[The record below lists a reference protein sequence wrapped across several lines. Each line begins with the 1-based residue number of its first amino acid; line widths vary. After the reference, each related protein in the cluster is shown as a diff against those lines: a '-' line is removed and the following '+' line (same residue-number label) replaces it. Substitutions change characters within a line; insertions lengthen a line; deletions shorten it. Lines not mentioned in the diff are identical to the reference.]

1 MLVHRLR
8 ATVIGVALAGT
19 LVLVG
24 CGGSD
29 GDSGATSGTDSE
41 QSTDGGSTSDTAADD
56 SEAKLA
62 AFCETALDN
71 QGGADIKSEDDP
83 MAIAAKLSDNADTL
97 AKMVDDAPSDVKA
110 DIELVADGARK
121 MADALSADPS
131 LEKFNSVIVEFAA
144 SDANTASQKVQT
156 WVTANCG
163 AEK

>member
-8 ATVIGVALAGT
+8 ATVIGAALVGT
-19 LVLVG
+19 LILAG

-29 GDSGATSGTDSE
+29 GDSGATSDTVEQTADSDA
-41 QSTDGGSTSDTAADD
+41 SSDTAVEDP
-56 SEAKLA
+56 A
-62 AFCETALDN
+62 AFCKAALDN
-71 QGGADIKSEDDP
+71 QGGADIKSDDDP

-97 AKMVDDAPSDVKA
+97 AKMVDDAPGDVKA

-131 LEKFNSVIVEFAA
+131 LEKFNTAIIEFAA
-144 SDANTASQKVQT
+144 SDANAASQKVQT
-156 WVTANCG
+156 WVTDNCG